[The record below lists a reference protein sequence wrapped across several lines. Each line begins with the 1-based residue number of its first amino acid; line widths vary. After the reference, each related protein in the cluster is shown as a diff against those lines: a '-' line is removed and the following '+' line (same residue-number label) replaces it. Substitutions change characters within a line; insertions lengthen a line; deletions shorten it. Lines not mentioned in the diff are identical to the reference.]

1 MALAVVLRSS
11 GSCSCFA
18 LRPPVSWRL
27 PAGGAT
33 CEFCLLPIVIELALS
48 LIEFSHNSDK
58 IDSNSSRVELLHL
71 RKLKL
76 ALLIWFLLVEGFLV
90 TIGQ

>member
-1 MALAVVLRSS
+1 MSDIFESNSSSVGLVLY
-11 GSCSCFA
+11 C
-18 LRPPVSWRL
+18 PPVSWRL

-48 LIEFSHNSDK
+48 LIEISHSSDK